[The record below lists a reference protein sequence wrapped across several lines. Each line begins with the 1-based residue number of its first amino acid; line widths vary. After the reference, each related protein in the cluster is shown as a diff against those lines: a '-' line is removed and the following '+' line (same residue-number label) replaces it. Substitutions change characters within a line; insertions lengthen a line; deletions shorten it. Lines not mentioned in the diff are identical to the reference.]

1 MIVTPTP
8 RQRSVDPV
16 PVLIVLL
23 LGFIVAVAII
33 VDITHKSVNSHA
45 PGQGDTSLEHSQN
58 STALQQRTRSGDAQ
72 PVEIQ
77 KPVPVVQTKPIDL
90 LPDWAFDF
98 QVPGHRSCQ
107 ANLTP
112 YCLLKVYE
120 MNEIAAD
127 KYFKGNRVVFHDY
140 SYATVDK
147 IGRDLMGKP
156 YITLR
161 TSRDDVRSVQA
172 FFQSDSVPA
181 QLQTS
186 DDLALSGTVSGLTL
200 NLILEDCTVYQVRR
214 WSGDKEYEVKLK

>member
-1 MIVTPTP
+1 
-8 RQRSVDPV
+8 
-16 PVLIVLL
+16 
-23 LGFIVAVAII
+23 
-33 VDITHKSVNSHA
+33 
-45 PGQGDTSLEHSQN
+45 
-58 STALQQRTRSGDAQ
+58 
-72 PVEIQ
+72 
-77 KPVPVVQTKPIDL
+77 
-90 LPDWAFDF
+90 
-98 QVPGHRSCQ
+98 
-107 ANLTP
+107 
-112 YCLLKVYE
+112 